1 MEQPENAWGQG
12 PLEIKPL
19 DHYPSLIYKTAH
31 FRGTTASASLKH
43 NKVIKRLGGIDA
55 ISEAQR
61 PRPH

>member
-31 FRGTTASASLKH
+31 FRGTTASASLKRRRFREF
-43 NKVIKRLGGIDA
+43 VQVMRG